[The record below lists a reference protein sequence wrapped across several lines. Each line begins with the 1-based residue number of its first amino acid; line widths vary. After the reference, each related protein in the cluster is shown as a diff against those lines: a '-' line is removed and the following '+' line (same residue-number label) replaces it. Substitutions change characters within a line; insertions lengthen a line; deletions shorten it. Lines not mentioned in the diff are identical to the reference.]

1 MTAFFELQEQ
11 PTAAQIAEWTG
22 GEIATGGDETKR
34 ITSIAPLHAARDG
47 DLSFLDNTK
56 YLQAFLETKA
66 SVVLIAKK
74 FADRVPENV
83 TAIVVQTPYAAY
95 AEVVGRLIPA
105 ALKAR
110 AEFAGAQSTAHVHPD
125 ARLEEGVRI
134 EPGAVVGPDAQ
145 IGMGT
150 LIGANAVIGR
160 SVSIGR
166 ECVVGSGAT
175 ITHALIGDRV
185 IIHPGVRMGQ
195 DGFGFA
201 LGPSGHK
208 KVPQIGRVILQDD
221 VEVGANSTI
230 DRGANHDTVV
240 GEGTKIDNLV
250 QIGHNVKIGRHCII
264 VAQTGISGS
273 AELGDFV
280 LCGGKSGINGHVKI
294 GDAAQIAGTSN
305 VADDVPPGERWA
317 GTPAKPL
324 RDYMREVMALRKL
337 AISDKNKKESGQ
349 HPPEKGN

>member
-1 MTAFFELQEQ
+1 MTPFFELQEQ
-11 PTAAQIAEWTG
+11 PTAVQIAEWTG
-22 GEIATGGDETKR
+22 GEIAPGGDDTKR
-34 ITSIAPLHAARDG
+34 ITSIAPLHAAREG

-74 FADRVPENV
+74 FENRVPENV
-83 TAIVVQTPYAAY
+83 TAIVVRAPYAAY

-105 ALKAR
+105 ALKAQ
-110 AEFAGAQSTAHVHPD
+110 AEFNDGGNASHIHPD
-125 ARLEEGVRI
+125 ASLEEGVTV
-134 EPGAVVGPDAQ
+134 EPGAVIGPDAQ
-145 IGMGT
+145 IGAGT

-160 SVSIGR
+160 AVSIGR
-166 ECVVGSGAT
+166 DCVVGSGAT
-175 ITHALIGDRV
+175 VTHALLGDRV
-185 IIHPGVRMGQ
+185 IIHPGVRIGQ

-201 LGPSGHK
+201 LGPSGHR
-208 KVPQIGRVILQDD
+208 KVPQIGRVLLQDD

-280 LCGGKSGINGHVKI
+280 MCGGKSGINGHVKI

-305 VADDVPPGERWA
+305 VADSVPPGERWA

-324 RDYMREVMALRKL
+324 REYMREAMALRKL
-337 AISDKNKKESGQ
+337 AAKDRNKNESGET
-349 HPPEKGN
+349 PDKGN

>member
-1 MTAFFELQEQ
+1 MTPFFELQEQ

-22 GEIATGGDETKR
+22 GEIAAGGDRTKQ
-34 ITSIAPLHAARDG
+34 ITSIAPLHAAREG

-74 FADRVPENV
+74 FENRVPENV
-83 TAIVVQTPYAAY
+83 TAIVVRAPYTAY

-110 AEFAGAQSTAHVHPD
+110 GEFDGGSGTVSHVHPD
-125 ARLEEGVRI
+125 ARLEEGVTV
-134 EPGAVVGPDAQ
+134 EPGAVIGPEAQ
-145 IGMGT
+145 IGAGT

-160 SVSIGR
+160 AVSIGR
-166 ECVVGSGAT
+166 DCVIGSGAT
-175 ITHALIGDRV
+175 VTHALIGDRV

-208 KVPQIGRVILQDD
+208 KVPQIGRVVLQDD

-305 VADDVPPGERWA
+305 VADNVPPGERWA

-324 RDYMREVMALRKL
+324 RDYMREARALRKL
-337 AISDKNKKESGQ
+337 ATPDKNKNESGQ
-349 HPPEKGN
+349 APEKGN